1 MAQTNKELNTLTNKD
16 LSIQIS
22 LSGLSFCILHSD
34 TNTISDLTEIKF
46 GSKLNYLVLLDR
58 LKNTIEETPSLKD
71 SFNNITIIHDNGLSN
86 LVPMPLFDED
96 HLADYLKFNS
106 KILKSDYIATDDIV
120 LNDSVNVYVPFT
132 NINNYIYDTFG
143 EFTFK
148 HVSSVLIEN
157 ILLIEKNA
165 EDPKVYVNVE
175 KEHFELIIVDKAKLI
190 LYNTFDFTS
199 KEDFIYYILFTTE
212 QLELNPE
219 AFQLVLMGEI
229 SEGDDLFNIA
239 YKYIRF
245 VSFATR
251 NENYNYIVAP
261 ESNHSNFTLIK
272 SF

>member
-1 MAQTNKELNTLTNKD
+1 MAQTSKELNTLTNKD

-22 LSGLSFCILHSD
+22 LSGLSFCILQRD
-34 TNTISDLTEIKF
+34 TNTISNLTEINF
-46 GSKLNYLVLLDR
+46 GKKLNYLVLLDH
-58 LKNTIEETPSLKD
+58 LKNALEANPNLQETFD
-71 SFNNITIIHDNGLSN
+71 TVTVVHDNEIAN

-132 NINNYIYDTFG
+132 NINNFVYDTFG

-165 EDPKVYVNVE
+165 DAPKVYVNVGQN
-175 KEHFELIIVDKAKLI
+175 HFEIIVVDKAKLL
-190 LYNTFDFTS
+190 LYNTFDFTT

-212 QLELNPE
+212 QLNLNPE
-219 AFQLVLMGEI
+219 TFQLVLLGEI
-229 SEGDDLFNIA
+229 AEDDELYNIA

-245 VSFATR
+245 VSFGNR
-251 NENYNYIVAP
+251 NENYIYTETP
-261 ESNHSNFTLIK
+261 KSNHSNFTLIN